1 MGIFDLSG
9 LGAQSSGLKCL
20 IYPPLFLSGGEAT
33 GDKIYFAD
41 SGSSLKVLEWKTGR
55 LSKVPNHEEDFGF
68 TDCLSQTGDLLVVS
82 SYDLDT
88 GYGGLNLLHRDL
100 QHQED
105 LTYLATLCDQETSRI
120 LSVSA
125 RQEDGLKIITA
136 GQEVKLWSR
145 LGPDSQGQE
154 EGVKATVRSLV
165 SSQTL
170 SDSELSEDEIEGS
183 SSSNQTLL
191 GGPYNDKTSGFCN
204 CSLM

>member
-1 MGIFDLSG
+1 VWG
-9 LGAQSSGLKCL
+9 LGSDGLQSEEKYL
-20 IYPPLFLSGGEAT
+20 IYPPVLSSGGESG
-33 GDKIYFAD
+33 GDKIYLAD
-41 SGSSLKVLEWKTGR
+41 SGSSLKVLDWKTGR
-55 LSKVPNHEEDFGF
+55 LSKVPNHEDDFGF
-68 TDCLSQTGDLLVVS
+68 TDCLTVTEDLLVVS

-88 GYGGLNLLHRDL
+88 GYGGLNLLHQDL
-100 QHQED
+100 QHQHD
-105 LTYLATLCDQETSRI
+105 LTYMATLCDQTTSRI

-125 RQEDGLKIITA
+125 RQEDGLLKIITA

-145 LGPDSQGQE
+145 LADSQGQG

-183 SSSNQTLL
+183 SDNQSVP

>member
-1 MGIFDLSG
+1 MGSG
-9 LGAQSSGLKCL
+9 LGALQSSGLKCL

-41 SGSSLKVLEWKTGR
+41 SGSSLKVLEWKTGQ

-68 TDCLSQTGDLLVVS
+68 TDCLSETGDLLVVS

-88 GYGGLNLLHRDL
+88 GCGALNLLHRDP
-100 QHQED
+100 QHQQE
-105 LTYLATLCDQETSRI
+105 LTYLATLSDQQTSRI

-125 RQEDGLKIITA
+125 REEDGLLRIITA

-154 EGVKATVRSLV
+154 DVVKATVRSLV

-191 GGPYNDKTSGFCN
+191 RGPYNDKTSGFCN
-204 CSLM
+204 C

>member
-1 MGIFDLSG
+1 M
-9 LGAQSSGLKCL
+9 KCL
-20 IYPPLFLSGGEAT
+20 IYPPLFPSGGEAG

-41 SGSSLKVLEWKTGR
+41 SGSSLKVLEWKTGQ

-68 TDCLSQTGDLLVVS
+68 TDCLSETGDLLVVS

-88 GYGGLNLLHRDL
+88 GCGALNLLHRDP
-100 QHQED
+100 QHQQE
-105 LTYLATLCDQETSRI
+105 LTYLATLSDQETSRI

-125 RQEDGLKIITA
+125 REEDGLLRIITA

-154 EGVKATVRSLV
+154 DVVKATVRSLV
-165 SSQTL
+165 GSQTL

-183 SSSNQTLL
+183 SSNQTVP
-191 GGPYNDKTSGFCN
+191 GAPFNDKTSGFCN

>member
-1 MGIFDLSG
+1 MWGSS
-9 LGAQSSGLKCL
+9 LGGKYLFYPQVLSSG
-20 IYPPLFLSGGEAT
+20 GDT
-33 GDKIYFAD
+33 GCDKIYLAD
-41 SGSSLKVLEWKTGR
+41 SGSSLKVLDWKTGR
-55 LSKVPNHEEDFGF
+55 LSKVPNHEEDFGL
-68 TDCLSQTGDLLVVS
+68 TDCLSQTGELLVVS

-88 GYGGLNLLHRDL
+88 GYGALNLLHRDL
-100 QHQED
+100 QHQQD

-154 EGVKATVRSLV
+154 VGVKATVRSLV

-170 SDSELSEDEIEGS
+170 SDSELSEDEIEGIS
-183 SSSNQTLL
+183 SGNQTIP
-191 GGPYNDKTSGFCN
+191 GGPHNDKTSGFCN